1 MDKDTISKIARFLGV
16 SEESVAALSDEIQ
29 SAMLS
34 AVNLNNT
41 DTEENADSLYA
52 TLNDLWTKGM
62 IEESLREISQHT
74 GISLDTL
81 INLGEDTKH
90 SLVFEYSVDS
100 TNIDRFYEIVQKSLA
115 VSDIASVAELLG
127 ISAETLT
134 ALPIEKQEQM
144 CGHYSMSYEHD
155 GDNSALANE
164 LREMMNA

>member
-41 DTEENADSLYA
+41 DTEENAGSLYA